1 MLRRYRDR
9 DRARR
14 PSITLRQLLLSTWLA
29 AISSATLAAMP
40 PERREAI
47 SGAFAANRASTRL
60 VLKIDYQDGDTVGS
74 ERPSSDLARELW
86 RIEKA
91 FRMSKHDLAAA
102 RSITICANRLR
113 RT

>member
-9 DRARR
+9 DRARC

-60 VLKIDYQDGDTVGS
+60 VLKIDYQDGD
-74 ERPSSDLARELW
+74 ELPEDGT
-86 RIEKA
+86 R
-91 FRMSKHDLAAA
+91 RQ
-102 RSITICANRLR
+102 LR
-113 RT
+113 RLLRGAGRDF